1 MCGARRGE
9 LEYPGCVLPPVRVRG
24 LHHYLR
30 NSLSLVFFSVLNN
43 ISLFVSCPCVPRF
56 AIHLCHPSLYAPC
69 IQSCTKYVEPTFR
82 KIISPPS
89 VVPEHCLNGIKDFDE
104 LGVDCGGECAR
115 QCGYEV
121 PRWKLDVENSE
132 KGGSVH
138 FKGFRKTEVDHRYT
152 EVVKEA

>member
-1 MCGARRGE
+1 M
-9 LEYPGCVLPPVRVRG
+9 
-24 LHHYLR
+24 
-30 NSLSLVFFSVLNN
+30 
-43 ISLFVSCPCVPRF
+43 PRF

>member
-1 MCGARRGE
+1 MCVERGGASWNI
-9 LEYPGCVLPPVRVRG
+9 PVVCCHLCACAG
-24 LHHYLR
+24 FITICAI
-30 NSLSLVFFSVLNN
+30 LSLVFFSVLNN
-43 ISLFVSCPCVPRF
+43 ISLFVSAPACTLRHP
-56 AIHLCHPSLYAPC
+56 HLPSSLYAPC

-138 FKGFRKTEVDHRYT
+138 FKGYRKTEVDHRYT